1 MKKLLGIV
9 VLGLFIA
16 SQGQAKVKSKDIN
29 FANDFY
35 VDSIQSCKAIGNRS
49 FKDKQTVKRIKGLAG
64 YNWMADWKKNSNSLS
79 VIHINITEPIMWMM
93 TATHNAMSEDV
104 RENIDIAKSL
114 LINLAKTN
122 TLYDSVGSDEL
133 KDKPLC
139 WKNNDP
145 NSPCWYH
152 AYQFATD
159 VFTMYLISAIWLKDE
174 LNDQEFQIVDQYI
187 NKMFKK
193 FLKAM
198 IKKKHDKG
206 FYAMADG
213 GTSLLVYANWS
224 NNKKLAA
231 KEINKRLKYMDKVF
245 LKDGYINNN
254 SFRGYRG
261 QWYHSYGLNSAL
273 GYVYIAKLWG
283 AEIPDKLHKKLVK
296 ASEVANLAITDWD
309 RFKSRKYSGTQ
320 QNMISNKNNAIKH
333 THQMA
338 ISLDVLM
345 KLVTGVELE
354 HDPVYLK
361 KRKHHMKDGIDSL
374 IGFNANC
381 ILERSK

>member
-1 MKKLLGIV
+1 
-9 VLGLFIA
+9 
-16 SQGQAKVKSKDIN
+16 
-29 FANDFY
+29 
-35 VDSIQSCKAIGNRS
+35 
-49 FKDKQTVKRIKGLAG
+49 
-64 YNWMADWKKNSNSLS
+64 
-79 VIHINITEPIMWMM
+79 
-93 TATHNAMSEDV
+93 
-104 RENIDIAKSL
+104 
-114 LINLAKTN
+114 
-122 TLYDSVGSDEL
+122 
-133 KDKPLC
+133 
-139 WKNNDP
+139 
-145 NSPCWYH
+145 
-152 AYQFATD
+152 
-159 VFTMYLISAIWLKDE
+159 MYLISAIWLKDE

-187 NKMFKK
+187 NKMYKK
-193 FLKAM
+193 FLRAM

-320 QNMISNKNNAIKH
+320 QNMISDKNNAIKH

-338 ISLDVLM
+338 ISLDALM
-345 KLVTGVELE
+345 KVVTGVELE

-361 KRKHHMKDGIDSL
+361 KRKYHMKDGIDSL